1 MMTYSLGFAIDTSF
15 MSEHNSSLRGTPY
28 SYLRRQ
34 SIQVPIGDVAIGGE
48 APIRLQSMANVST
61 MDTEASISQAERII
75 MAGADYIRYTAQ
87 GRKEAANLALIRK
100 GLDDRSLHTPLI
112 ADIHFNPQAADEAL
126 EHIEKVRIN
135 PGNYVDTKTASA
147 RAWTDEVYKEMHERV
162 VERFGQF
169 VQRAKTLGKTIRIG
183 VNHGSLSERMVM
195 LYGDTPEGM
204 VQSAL
209 EYLDVC
215 RLHDFSNI
223 VISMKSSN
231 TTVMTAAVRL
241 LVQRLDEGGYPAY
254 PLHLGVTEAGE
265 GEDGRIKSAVG
276 IGSLLMDGIGDT
288 IRVSLSEEP
297 ECEIPVAR
305 TLVSYISSASALN
318 ERWIT
323 KAPDWEHYKA
333 LAQGA
338 RKSTHSIGKLIGGD
352 NLPIVLLPHQRVGEI
367 TDLEQ
372 KPDYILGQSGLWTT
386 LSGSPILGSNTKRLT
401 PTMLLEG
408 ETNIQD
414 LVAHPELILLL
425 DTEDENP
432 TRAWRLMLAILKEA
446 GATNPILLAHTYLTE
461 DENTFRLQ
469 AAADVGT
476 ILLDGWG
483 NGLCLSAPNLSA
495 EVVIKTQFGILQ
507 ATRLRMSKTE
517 FISCPGCG
525 RTLYNL
531 QETIA
536 RVKSATSHLKGLKIG
551 IMGCIVNGPGEMAD
565 ADYGYVGAAPGKID
579 LYKGHTCV
587 RKGINQDDAV
597 DQLIDLIK
605 SEGDWIDPSAV

>member
-1 MMTYSLGFAIDTSF
+1 MAI
-15 MSEHNSSLRGTPY
+15 HNSSLNNTPY
-28 SYLRRQ
+28 SYVRRQ
-34 SIQVPIGDVAIGGE
+34 SIEVPIGGVVVGGN

-61 MDTEASISQAERII
+61 MDTEAAITQAERII
-75 MAGADYIRYTAQ
+75 AAGADYIRYTAQ
-87 GRKEAANLALIRK
+87 GRKEAANLAHIRQ
-100 GLDDRSLHTPLI
+100 GLHAIGHRTPLI

-135 PGNYVDTKTASA
+135 PGNYVDTKTATA
-147 RAWTDEVYKEMHERV
+147 RVWTDEVYREMHDRV

-169 VQRAKTLGKTIRIG
+169 VERAKTLGKTIRIG

-215 RLHDFSNI
+215 RMHDFHNI

-241 LVQRLDEGGYPAY
+241 LVERLDEGGYPAY

-288 IRVSLSEEP
+288 IRVSLSEDP
-297 ECEIPVAR
+297 EFEIPVAH
-305 TLVSYISSASALN
+305 TLVDYISSRTPLKES
-318 ERWIT
+318 WIDL
-323 KAPDWEHYKA
+323 APQWKRYKD

-338 RKSTHSIGKLIGGD
+338 RKGSHSIGKLIGGD
-352 NLPIVLLPHQRVGEI
+352 NIPVVLLPQQYANEI
-367 TDLEQ
+367 SDLEQ
-372 KPDYILGQSGLWTT
+372 KPDYLLSSSGSWVT
-386 LSGSPILGSNTKRLT
+386 LSGTPILGSTTERIVLS
-401 PTMLLEG
+401 MLLG
-408 ETNIQD
+408 QD
-414 LVAHPELILLL
+414 VLIRDIVAHPERILLL
-425 DTEDENP
+425 DTEGDNP
-432 TRAWRLMLAILKEA
+432 TREWRLMLALLKEA
-446 GATNPILLAHTYLTE
+446 GANNPILLAHTYMA
-461 DENTFRLQ
+461 DKADTFRLQ
-469 AAADVGT
+469 AAADLGT

-483 NGLCLSAPNLSA
+483 HGLCLSAPNLPI
-495 EVVIKTQFGILQ
+495 EVLVKTQFGILQ

-536 RVKSATSHLKGLKIG
+536 RVKGATSHLKGLKIG

-579 LYKGHTCV
+579 LYKGQVCV
-587 RKGINQDDAV
+587 RKGVDQADAV
-597 DQLIDLIK
+597 NQLIDLIK
-605 SEGDWIDPSAV
+605 SEGDWIEPNEA